1 MPHMCT
7 RCKKVFDDGA
17 DILKG
22 CPKCGGRMFEYIRE
36 RESETLITEAMG
48 VRRPPRRTPA
58 ITTAVRDV
66 GEIKEEMR
74 RLQVASE
81 SVNKPPAIQT
91 SQRSPED
98 RPIES
103 VRITEPGRYELN
115 LPTLFSRDELVMALK
130 EGTYLIDLNSAFRRS
145 KK

>member
-48 VRRPPRRTPA
+48 VRRPPRRTA
-58 ITTAVRDV
+58 ATATAVRDMN
-66 GEIKEEMR
+66 EIKEDMR
-74 RLQVASE
+74 RGQIASE
-81 SVNKPPAIQT
+81 INQPDASRT
-91 SQRSPED
+91 SQSSPED

>member
-1 MPHMCT
+1 MCT

-36 RESETLITEAMG
+36 RETLITEAMG
-48 VRRPPRRTPA
+48 VRRPPRRA
-58 ITTAVRDV
+58 VATAVRDRN
-66 GEIKEEMR
+66 EIKDVMGGERGAYEFIK
-74 RLQVASE
+74 
-81 SVNKPPAIQT
+81 KPDATTPQK
-91 SQRSPED
+91 SPED

>member
-48 VRRPPRRTPA
+48 VRRPPRRSPA
-58 ITTAVRDV
+58 ITTAVRDM
-66 GEIKEEMR
+66 GEIKEDMR

-81 SVNKPPAIQT
+81 GISDASRT
-91 SQRSPED
+91 SQKSPED

>member
-36 RESETLITEAMG
+36 RETLITEAMG
-48 VRRPPRRTPA
+48 VRRPPRRA
-58 ITTAVRDV
+58 VATAVRDRN
-66 GEIKEEMR
+66 EIKDMMGGER
-74 RLQVASE
+74 GASE
-81 SVNKPPAIQT
+81 KIKKPAAIQA
-91 SQRSPED
+91 SQKSPED

>member
-1 MPHMCT
+1 MCT
-7 RCKKVFDDGA
+7 RCREVFDDGA

-36 RESETLITEAMG
+36 RETLITEAMG
-48 VRRPPRRTPA
+48 VRRPPRRTAA
-58 ITTAVRDV
+58 IATSVRDRN
-66 GEIKEEMR
+66 EIKEEMR
-74 RLQVASE
+74 RQQVVPENPIQPIAT
-81 SVNKPPAIQT
+81 QT
-91 SQRSPED
+91 SQSSPED

>member
-17 DILKG
+17 DILRG
-22 CPKCGGRMFEYIRE
+22 CPKCGGRMFEYIRAHDG
-36 RESETLITEAMG
+36 ETLITEAMG
-48 VRRPPRRTPA
+48 VRRPPRRA
-58 ITTAVRDV
+58 AAAVRE
-66 GEIKEEMR
+66 GNGIEEEMR
-74 RLQVASE
+74 RLQGASE
-81 SVNKPPAIQT
+81 YIDQPASGRTPQK
-91 SQRSPED
+91 SPED

-103 VRITEPGRYELN
+103 VRIAEPGRYELN
-115 LPTLFSRDELVMALK
+115 LPALFTRDELVMALK

>member
-1 MPHMCT
+1 MCT

-36 RESETLITEAMG
+36 RETLITEAMG
-48 VRRPPRRTPA
+48 VRRPPRRAAA
-58 ITTAVRDV
+58 IATAVRDIN
-66 GEIKEEMR
+66 EIKEEMGGER
-74 RLQVASE
+74 GASE
-81 SVNKPPAIQT
+81 NIKKPSAIQP
-91 SQRSPED
+91 SQKSPED

>member
-7 RCKKVFDDGA
+7 RCKKLFDDGA

-48 VRRPPRRTPA
+48 VRRPPRRTAATATDVRGKNEIEEELVRQKGATEDIKKPA
-58 ITTAVRDV
+58 A
-66 GEIKEEMR
+66 K
-74 RLQVASE
+74 
-81 SVNKPPAIQT
+81 T
-91 SQRSPED
+91 SQKSPED

>member
-1 MPHMCT
+1 MCT

-36 RESETLITEAMG
+36 RETLITEAMG
-48 VRRPPRRTPA
+48 VRRPPRRTA
-58 ITTAVRDV
+58 TIATAVRDRNDT
-66 GEIKEEMR
+66 EEEMQR
-74 RLQVASE
+74 EQAAPENPNQPIATRASQ
-81 SVNKPPAIQT
+81 S
-91 SQRSPED
+91 SPED

-115 LPTLFSRDELVMALK
+115 LPTLFSRNELVMALK